1 MSNDRNSYQ
10 TEFICKPG
18 ELLLKSKP
26 VRAIFSRRLIH
37 NLREAVGMQADMSL
51 GKTSIFREQGI
62 YTVRTPDASINETL
76 RRVFGITSI
85 STIHRFESD
94 DLEDIVA
101 RSSQFFQS
109 KLQGKRFAVRC
120 HRTGKTSF
128 QSIDV
133 ARALGAALLP
143 FSDGVNLS
151 NPDVICR
158 LDIHDS
164 TVRLYLDT
172 LPAYGGLPIGTQGK
186 AVALISGGIDS
197 PVAAWYGLKRGL
209 EVHYLFCSLGGPL
222 QLWGPAST
230 SKHLAMNWSY
240 GYQPQLYLAD
250 FNELLSEFKH
260 LDHRYRNILLKRYF
274 FRAADKLA
282 EHIGA
287 EVIISGESL
296 GQVSSQTSSNLANIS
311 LVTPRLI
318 FRPLIGLD
326 KTEIIAVAR
335 EIRTLDISETVPE
348 FCNIAVKKPKTSS
361 HPDDIEAL
369 ENLIDKDVV
378 EQACSTWEK
387 FNLRQMILPNPDQNL
402 CIDRKPAGAWHVWI
416 ARPDIDTP
424 APKDAD
430 QVISMLDLTRF
441 LKSFS
446 RPGIVLFSCP
456 HGTISRD
463 AAASARKKGIDAY
476 ALISCED

>member
-1 MSNDRNSYQ
+1 MYSDLNSYR

-18 ELLLKSKP
+18 ELLSKSKP
-26 VRAIFSRRLIH
+26 VRAAFSRRLIH
-37 NLREAVGMQADMSL
+37 NLRDAIGMNADPSP

-62 YTVRTPDASINETL
+62 YTVCTSDASVKEAL
-76 RRVFGITSI
+76 SRVFGITSI
-85 STIHRFESD
+85 STIHRFESHS
-94 DLEDIVA
+94 LEDIVA
-101 RSSQFFQS
+101 RSCEFFQS
-109 KLQGKRFAVRC
+109 KVKGKRFAVRC
-120 HRTGKTSF
+120 HRSGNTSF

-133 ARALGAALLP
+133 ARALGAALSP
-143 FSDGVNLS
+143 FSNGVNLD
-151 NPDVICR
+151 NPDVVCR

-164 TVRLYLDT
+164 SVRLYLDT
-172 LPAYGGLPIGTQGK
+172 TQAFGGLPVGTQGK
-186 AVALISGGIDS
+186 AVALVSGGIDS

-230 SKHLAMNWSY
+230 TKHLATNWSY
-240 GYQPQLYLAD
+240 GYQPQLYIAD
-250 FNELLSEFKH
+250 FNDLLSEFKH

-311 LVTPRLI
+311 LVTQRLV

-335 EIRTLDISETVPE
+335 EIGTLNISETVPE
-348 FCNIAVKKPKTSS
+348 FCNVAVKKPKTCS
-361 HPDDIEAL
+361 HPDEISAL
-369 ENLIDKDVV
+369 ESLIDPDIA

-387 FNLRQMILPNPDQNL
+387 TDLRQMIPPSFDQNICL
-402 CIDRKPAGAWHVWI
+402 NRKPAGAWLVWI
-416 ARPDIDTP
+416 ARPDIDAP
-424 APKDAD
+424 APKDVD
-430 QVISMLDLTRF
+430 QVVNMLDLTRF

-446 RPGIVLFSCP
+446 RPGIVIFACP

-463 AAASARKKGIDAY
+463 AAAAARKKGIDAY
-476 ALISCED
+476 ALHEC